1 MRSACRPPA
10 KPQRSPLYRA
20 SLIRVTG
27 AVSHTLRKTLRLLSS
42 KRELE
47 SGLLKGLTD
56 TSPLYSRL
64 LFIPVANNLMGN
76 PTGPPKEPS
85 PAGGPSG
92 AYAAGPLPVG
102 GPRASSTCGRQLC
115 APIGPRAR
123 AGQGAP
129 APGDR
134 PKQGL
139 VWPLQMER
147 WPLAEPSP
155 RPWGGRPA
163 FSPGS
168 WCPGGGCERGPR
180 SGKPGSPWV
189 PYRLAPLPTEAG
201 EGGPPSVPALPWNN
215 LQHHPKASMTLW
227 LW

>member
-1 MRSACRPPA
+1 M
-10 KPQRSPLYRA
+10 
-20 SLIRVTG
+20 
-27 AVSHTLRKTLRLLSS
+27 LSS

-47 SGLLKGLTD
+47 SALLKGLTN

-64 LFIPVANNLMGN
+64 LFTPVANNLTGN

-102 GPRASSTCGRQLC
+102 GPRASSTCGRQLW

-129 APGDR
+129 APDDR
-134 PKQGL
+134 PKQRL

-201 EGGPPSVPALPWNN
+201 EGGVPPLCQRSPEQPPPSPQSQHDTVAVVTPAWPRGCSSPPQLSHSLTDP
-215 LQHHPKASMTLW
+215 
-227 LW
+227 